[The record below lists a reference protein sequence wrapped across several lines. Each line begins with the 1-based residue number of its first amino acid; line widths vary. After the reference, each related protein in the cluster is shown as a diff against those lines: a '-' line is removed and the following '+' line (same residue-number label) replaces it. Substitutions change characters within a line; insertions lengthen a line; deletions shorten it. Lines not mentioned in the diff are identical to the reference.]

1 MDLETKYKKMKLSF
15 DLMEKTAIKAMDVLA
30 DYHFNP
36 EEVEEKTL
44 RNARYHISE
53 YLKEKERMQDL
64 AEIDSIQK
72 RTDDILMKYELS
84 GYEQP

>member
-1 MDLETKYKKMKLSF
+1 MDLEMKYKKMKLSF

-36 EEVEEKTL
+36 ESVDENTL
-44 RNARYHISE
+44 RNAKYHIAE

-72 RTDDILMKYELS
+72 RTDAILIKYELS
-84 GYEQP
+84 GQEQP